1 MCFVHTVGRGE
12 VGRSCV
18 RPDAAGADNSVLLP
32 CNAVFK
38 SEVQH
43 CGGVIVCGVGKL
55 WNVTTCCASTLNTE
69 NRSHLHSRGI
79 GVTPPTPAPPGKNI
93 PKIPPPPPI
102 FPPPPTVCW
111 TLNPRPGSDAPA
123 RRANRSDQSL
133 HQPTSTFGSVAHG
146 RNRGAAG
153 QEPPSL
159 RAR

>member
-12 VGRSCV
+12 GGRSCV
-18 RPDAAGADNSVLLP
+18 LPDAACADNSVLLP

-79 GVTPPTPAPPGKNI
+79 RVMAPSTLTTPKNI
-93 PKIPPPPPI
+93 YQKPPSHSPPRGDEGQPPHPRPPQKKHSPNPPPPADI
-102 FPPPPTVCW
+102 PPATDGV
-111 TLNPRPGSDAPA
+111 LDSESQA
-123 RRANRSDQSL
+123 R
-133 HQPTSTFGSVAHG
+133 
-146 RNRGAAG
+146 
-153 QEPPSL
+153 
-159 RAR
+159 

>member
-12 VGRSCV
+12 GGRSCV
-18 RPDAAGADNSVLLP
+18 LPDAACADNSVLLP

-79 GVTPPTPAPPGKNI
+79 RVMAPSTVTTRKNI
-93 PKIPPPPPI
+93 YQIRPTPPI

-111 TLNPRPGSDAPA
+111 TLTPRQGRDAPA
-123 RRANRSDQSL
+123 RRAHRSDQSL